1 MGEGREVTAGA
12 ERSDLGNPGAEVRVV
27 DPLDESLHNL
37 PPYTGKTLGQS
48 VGAEEHR
55 GSDNGDR
62 GGIAKGDGMGSD
74 EVHLQLGQVLRADS
88 NVLMLPKAHVEA
100 VDRSLTPHPLFH
112 LQAALF
118 DLFAA

>member
-1 MGEGREVTAGA
+1 MGEGREVAAGA
-12 ERSDLGNPGAEVRVV
+12 ERPDLGNPGAEIRVV
-27 DPLDESLHNL
+27 DPLDKSLHNL
-37 PPYTGKTLGQS
+37 PPYPRKALGQG

-55 GSDNGDR
+55 GSNNGDR
-62 GGIAKGDGMGSD
+62 SGIAKRDGMGSD